1 MSGEGVLRRGCVEEQ
16 LKVGA
21 LLSMG
26 VLRGGPMAACWSSQG
41 CRRAGVHLSGDQR
54 HGLREQHG
62 AVRGGRL

>member
-26 VLRGGPMAACWSSQG
+26 GLREGPMAACGSSQG
-41 CRRAGVHLSGDQR
+41 CRRAGVHLSLVTNDT
-54 HGLREQHG
+54 
-62 AVRGGRL
+62 A